1 MATTAAFKNINMLTK
16 AQYDGVS
23 SPATDE
29 LYAIS
34 GSGFGLPSSSRYQV
48 LTLGASGASYTAP
61 ANGWVY
67 IVKTT
72 TAVGQYVFVQQGL
85 AQTTGFA
92 VTANN
97 QQAYAFHPVLE
108 GTFIVGYSAAGTEVQ
123 ELIFIYAEGE

>member
-34 GSGFGLPSSSRYQV
+34 GSGFGLPSSSRYQD

-67 IVKTT
+67 IVKAP
-72 TAVGQYVFVQQGL
+72 TAVGQYVLVQQGS
-85 AQTTGFA
+85 AQTVGFA
-92 VTANN
+92 ITIN

-108 GTFIVGYSAAGTEVQ
+108 GTFIVGYSAAGTDVQ
-123 ELIFIYAEGE
+123 VLRFIYAEGE